1 MRGIK
6 RRMPTLFVIAVVL
19 FVSVLGLLYKGMEVT
34 HVDVDDGG
42 IWVIDKSKQ
51 MVGHLNYDARILDG
65 ALRADS
71 ANFDIGQAGETVT
84 MTDRATSTI
93 APINVTA
100 VALGSATP
108 LPSGAVATQGGDT
121 LGVYNPN
128 EGTFWVTSAKGPAAA
143 DLGDGAAL
151 DSGEGAGAST
161 VAVDGTAFSLSASDG
176 TLVTVAP
183 KGTVQS
189 VSKSRIKGIDPAATL
204 TMTAVGNHP
213 VAFDTTGNT
222 LYLPNGQAYNLTN
235 YGIAPGA
242 VLQQPGADADSVYL
256 ATPTSLVGVPLK
268 GGEPSVIDTGASGSP
283 AAPVW
288 HMGCAYGAWSG
299 SGAYLRSCAD
309 PSKDANDVV
318 DTLKSARE
326 VVFRTNRSAIVL
338 NDVALGSV
346 WLPDENMIIV
356 DNWDEVEQQLAE
368 SEEEEETTDL
378 IDEVADPERKEQNTP
393 PDAED
398 DEFGVRPGRSTLLT
412 VLDNDSDSDGD
423 VLTARATSTPG
434 FGTVVSTRG
443 GRALQITDV
452 ADSQTGSTSF
462 TYEASDGQDT
472 DSATVRVSVHPWSE
486 NAAPAQRVV
495 PTVKIG
501 QGAQIQYNV
510 LGDWR
515 DPDGDQFFLQDAQA
529 PEGLSVQFTEDGTL
543 QIRELGAGAG
553 QKTVDLTVSDGR
565 AQATGTLKVDVQEP
579 GNQAPSA
586 NADFYVAREGETITL
601 DPLANDTDPNGDPL
615 RLAGI
620 SAPASVTAL
629 PDLEAGTIDFTAT
642 AQGTYQFSYTV
653 TDGAEQRIGIIRV
666 DVIPADEASGP
677 IAEDDLAVLPAGG
690 SVLVAPLGN
699 DTDPSGGVL
708 VVQSVDVPAN
718 SGLEVALLDR
728 HLLRV
733 SSSAGIE
740 ESASFTYTVSN
751 GYGSATARVLVVPGS
766 ETNSSLPPV
775 LQPDTVKVRVGD
787 VGTASVLDN
796 DRSPGGLSLS
806 VEPTLNYEENPSV
819 GTPFVTGN
827 EVRIEAGST
836 PGTLSVVYS
845 VIDSSGNT
853 AASTVTFE
861 VVPDSEA
868 NNPPRP
874 KALTAWAASNQTTR
888 IPVPLAGVDPDGDSV
903 WLVGTDQQPTKGT
916 AVVRDSWLEY
926 TPAEGTSGT
935 DVFTYV
941 VEDRRGARGTAR
953 VRVGIAPP
961 ASLNQNPAAVPDTV
975 LVRPGRQVSVNVL
988 ANDVDPDGDPLT
1000 LDADGLTASD
1010 PRLAPT
1016 ASGDFVTIM
1025 TPEAEGTY
1033 LVSYGVSDGRGGSSR
1048 GQLTAYVSANA
1059 PLKAPIARDDSL
1071 SFDKLPSDGSAA
1083 RVRVTENDEDPDGS
1097 VSDLVVTTS
1106 DPGVVV
1112 EGQDL
1117 LITPQASRR
1126 LVVYTV
1132 TDSDS
1137 LSNSAVVSVPG
1148 LDSTPPTVR
1157 SDSMPIEMK
1166 AGESRTLAL
1175 ADYTTVRPG
1184 RSARLSEGGSIAS
1197 SNGIDQAVANG
1208 EGSVD
1213 VHAREGF
1220 SGSAT
1225 VSLDVSDGS
1234 SSDSGALSSRL
1245 SLTFIVRPSSN
1256 QPPTLTPTPVRVG
1269 AGEEPVTQN
1278 LALAVTDPDGAN
1290 PRDFVYSLV
1299 SKPDSVS
1306 ASVSGTAL
1314 TVSAPAGTATGSA
1327 GSIVVSVDDG
1337 SGPVQASVPVE
1348 VVSTTKPK
1356 MQVSAIIRTV
1366 EPGGSVTVD
1375 VASTNVIGAIGPV
1388 QVVDSGPGVAA
1399 GSASTVTWSGTSVT
1413 IAPDPAKAEF
1423 SFHYSITDAPGD
1435 SSRTVANTIT
1445 VRVNQSK
1452 PAPPTSVRAES
1463 RGGAQGVGAAD
1474 LFISNGNLNA
1484 DFVVRGYR
1492 VTDVNTGTGYDCET
1506 QMPCL
1511 VSPLGPGLH
1520 SFTAVVITNKG
1531 DSAPSAPSNTLNL
1544 SSDLSSVK
1552 GLQVSGGNGS
1562 LTARWNAPDRQGSGI
1577 ASYEVTV
1584 TGPNGGMQGV
1594 PASQLSYTRSG
1605 LTAGASYTV
1614 SVVAID
1620 TDGRRSTPAT
1630 GTVTPSGT
1638 PEPPHDLR
1646 AMVVGATG
1654 DGTTRFNVTWKLG
1667 APHSTGW
1674 ADGTVSVDSRPYPV
1688 SAGATQKEV
1697 SVPSGSS
1704 ATITVTVVNSDG
1716 YSSAASISVSTLVKN
1731 PLPPTTPVLKSTGD
1745 AGELRVVGLAKVPGN
1760 GYEERQLTLRYARS
1774 EAACAAGDEVDDEEV
1789 IGGLGAS
1796 NAPVTLFFCQTAT
1809 AVDATKVVS
1818 SATSATGTPKAD
1830 KVPKFK
1836 VEVEADGTDI
1846 KASWNI
1852 PAGAD
1857 IVKSHA
1863 SVKEASVAPQYG
1875 SPPSTSA
1882 VFYGLAPLNR
1892 YTVVVTLTSASGA
1905 ERTVEEEVWTEEDPQ
1920 YIDETWEGPASCWGT
1935 ECGTFRIS
1943 ATRANQFA
1951 QDATLTCYVY
1961 TYQDLKPK
1969 RRKVRLDAKGNWT
1982 VAGLPTSATSAGAFA
1997 GMDRHVTSCWVDDD

>member
-1 MRGIK
+1 MRGMK
-6 RRMPTLFVIAVVL
+6 RRMPALFVITVVL
-19 FVSVLGLLYKGMEVT
+19 FVSVLGLLYRGMEVT

-93 APINVTA
+93 APINVTS

-121 LGVYNPN
+121 LGVYNPA
-128 EGTFWVTSAKGPAAA
+128 EGTFWVTSAKGPTAA

-176 TLVTVAP
+176 TLVTVSP

-189 VSKSRIKGIDPAATL
+189 VNKSRIKGIDPAATL
-204 TMTAVGNHP
+204 AMTAVGNHP
-213 VAFDTTGNT
+213 VAFDTTGNI
-222 LYLPNGQAYNLTN
+222 LYLPNGQAYSLTD

-256 ATPTSLVGVPLK
+256 ATPTSLVAVPLK
-268 GGEPSVIDTGASGSP
+268 GGEPSVTDTGASGSP

-309 PSKDANDVV
+309 PSKNANDVV

-346 WLPDENMIIV
+346 WLPDENMTIV

-423 VLTARATSTPG
+423 VLTARATSSPG
-434 FGTVVSTRG
+434 FGTIVSTRG

-486 NAAPAQRVV
+486 NAAPEQRTV

-515 DPDGDQFFLQDAQA
+515 DPDGDQVFLQDAQA
-529 PEGLSVQFTEDGTL
+529 PEGLSVQFAEDGTL

-565 AQATGTLKVDVQEP
+565 AQARGTLKVDVQEA
-579 GNQAPSA
+579 GNQPPSA

-620 SAPASVTAL
+620 SAPSSVTAL
-629 PDLEAGTIDFTAT
+629 PDLEVGTIDFTAT

-653 TDGAEQRIGIIRV
+653 TDGADQKIGIIRV
-666 DVIPADEASGP
+666 DVIPADEASAP

-708 VVQSVDVPAN
+708 VVQSVDVPAD

-733 SSSAGIE
+733 SSPAGIE

-806 VEPTLNYEENPSV
+806 VEPTLNYEANPAV

-827 EVRIEAGST
+827 EVRIEAGGT

-868 NNPPRP
+868 NNAPRP

-961 ASLNQNPAAVPDTV
+961 AALNQNPAAVPDTV

-988 ANDVDPDGDPLT
+988 ANDVDPDGDPLA
-1000 LDADGLTASD
+1000 LDADSLTASD

-1016 ASGDFVTIM
+1016 ASGDFVTIT
-1025 TPEAEGTY
+1025 TPEAEGAY
-1033 LVSYGVSDGRGGSSR
+1033 LVSYGVSDGRGGNSR
-1048 GQLTAYVSANA
+1048 GQLTAYVSASA

-1132 TDSDS
+1132 TDADS

-1148 LDSTPPTVR
+1148 LDSTPPTAR
-1157 SDSMPIEMK
+1157 SEGMPIEIK

-1184 RSARLSEGGSIAS
+1184 RSARLSEGGSITS

-1225 VSLDVSDGS
+1225 VSLEVSDGPS
-1234 SSDSGALSSRL
+1234 NDSGALSARL
-1245 SLTFIVRPSSN
+1245 SLTFIVRPASN

-1269 AGEEPVTQN
+1269 AGEDPVTQN

-1290 PRDFVYSLV
+1290 PRDFAYALV
-1299 SKPDSVS
+1299 SKPESVS

-1327 GSIVVSVDDG
+1327 GSVVVSVDDG

-1356 MQVSAIIRTV
+1356 MQVSAISREV
-1366 EPGGSVTVD
+1366 GPNGSVTVD
-1375 VASTNVIGAIGPV
+1375 VASANVIGAIGPV
-1388 QVVDSGPGVAA
+1388 QVVDPGTA
-1399 GSASTVTWSGTSVT
+1399 GSRGSVTWSGTSVT
-1413 IAPDPAKAEF
+1413 ITPDPGQDEF
-1423 SFHYSITDAPGD
+1423 VHRYSITDSPGD
-1435 SSRTVANTIT
+1435 SSRTVVNTIT
-1445 VRVNQSK
+1445 VKVKKSK
-1452 PAPPTSVRAES
+1452 PSPPVNVRART
-1463 RGGAQGVGAAD
+1463 RGGAQGVGTAD
-1474 LFISNGNLNA
+1474 LTITNDDLRGA
-1484 DFVVRGYR
+1484 VVLGYS
-1492 VTDVNTGTGYDCET
+1492 VTDVRTKRVYDCGP
-1506 QMPCL
+1506 QMPCII
-1511 VSPLGPGLH
+1511 SGLDVGTH
-1520 SFTAVVITNKG
+1520 SFTAVVRTDRG
-1531 DSAPSAPSNTLNL
+1531 DSDPSAPSNEIGL
-1544 SSDLSSVK
+1544 SGGPSEVM
-1552 GLQVSGGNGS
+1552 GLQVDARNGS
-1562 LTARWNAPDRQGSGI
+1562 LTATWSAPEQQGSGI
-1577 ASYEVTV
+1577 ANYEVAV
-1584 TGPNGGMQGV
+1584 AGHNGSTQTLPG
-1594 PASQLSYTRSG
+1594 SKTSYTMSG
-1605 LTAGASYTV
+1605 LTAGTSYKVT
-1614 SVVAID
+1614 VVAID
-1620 TDGRRSTPAT
+1620 TNGRRS
-1630 GTVTPSGT
+1630 GGVVREVDLPSAPDSPYG
-1638 PEPPHDLR
+1638 LK

-1667 APHSTGW
+1667 SPHSSGW
-1674 ADGTVSVDSRPYPV
+1674 APGTVAVDSRSYPV

-1697 SVPSGSS
+1697 PVPSGGS
-1704 ATITVTVVNSDG
+1704 ATITVTVVNADG

-1731 PLPPTTPVLKSTGD
+1731 PLPPTTPVLKPTGNT
-1745 AGELRVVGLAKVPGN
+1745 GELQVTGLAKVPGN
-1760 GYEERQLTLRYARS
+1760 GYEARQLTLRYARS
-1774 EAACAAGDEVDDEEV
+1774 EAACATGDEVEDQEV
-1789 IGGLGAS
+1789 IEGLGAS
-1796 NAPVTLFFCQTAT
+1796 NASVTLFFCQTAT

-1818 SATSATGTPKAD
+1818 SATSASGTPKAD

-1836 VEVEADGTDI
+1836 VEAEADGTSI
-1846 KASWNI
+1846 TASWNI

-1857 IVKSHA
+1857 IVTAHA
-1863 SVKEASVAPQYG
+1863 SIKEAPAKSVVG
-1875 SPPSTSA
+1875 SPPPTSA
-1882 VFYGLAPLNR
+1882 VFSGLAPLNK
-1892 YTVVVTLTSASGA
+1892 YTVVVTLTNASGT
-1905 ERTVEEEVWTEEDPQ
+1905 ERTVEEEIWTEEDPQ
-1920 YIDETWEGPASCWGT
+1920 YIEEAWEGPASCWGT
-1935 ECGTFRIS
+1935 ACGAFRIS
-1943 ATRANQFA
+1943 ATRAGQFA
-1951 QDATLTCYVY
+1951 PDATLTCYVY
-1961 TYQDLKPK
+1961 TYQDLTPK
-1969 RRKVRLDAKGNWT
+1969 RRKVQLDAKGNWT
-1982 VAGLPTSATSAGAFA
+1982 VTGLPTSATSAGAFA
-1997 GMDRHVTSCWVDDD
+1997 DMDRHVTSCWVEDDD

>member
-6 RRMPTLFVIAVVL
+6 RRMPALFVITMVL

-65 ALRADS
+65 ALRTDS

-84 MTDRATSTI
+84 MTDQATSTI

-121 LGVYNPN
+121 LGVYNPA
-128 EGTFWVTSAKGPAAA
+128 EGTFWVTSAKGPTAA

-183 KGTVQS
+183 KGTAQS

-204 TMTAVGNHP
+204 AMTAVGNRP
-213 VAFDTTGNT
+213 VAFDTTGNI
-222 LYLPNGQAYNLTN
+222 LYLPNGQAYRLTD

-256 ATPTSLVGVPLK
+256 ATPTGLVGVPLK

-309 PSKDANDVV
+309 PSKDTNDVV

-346 WLPDENMIIV
+346 WLPDENMVIV

-434 FGTVVSTRG
+434 FGTVVSSRG

-486 NAAPAQRVV
+486 NAAPTQRVV

-529 PEGLSVQFTEDGTL
+529 PEGLSVQFAEDGTL

-553 QKTVDLTVSDGR
+553 QKTVGLTVSDGR

-579 GNQAPSA
+579 GNQPPSA
-586 NADFYVAREGETITL
+586 NADFYVAREGETLTL

-620 SAPASVTAL
+620 SAPSSVTAL
-629 PDLEAGTIDFTAT
+629 PDLEVGTIDFTAT
-642 AQGTYQFSYTV
+642 AHGTYQFSYTV
-653 TDGAEQRIGIIRV
+653 TDGVDQKIGIIRV
-666 DVIPADEASGP
+666 DVIPADESSGP

-733 SSSAGIE
+733 SAPAGID
-740 ESASFTYTVSN
+740 ESVSFTYTVSN
-751 GYGSATARVLVVPGS
+751 GYGSATARVLVIPGS

-775 LQPDTVKVRVGD
+775 LQPDNVKVRVGD

-806 VEPTLNYEENPSV
+806 VEPTLNYEANPSV

-827 EVRIEAGST
+827 EVRIEAGNT

-916 AVVRDSWLEY
+916 AVVHDSWLEY
-926 TPAEGTSGT
+926 TPAQGTSGT

-988 ANDVDPDGDPLT
+988 ANDVDPDGDPLS

-1016 ASGDFVTIM
+1016 ASGDFVTIT

-1033 LVSYGVSDGRGGSSR
+1033 LVSYVVSDGRGGSSR

-1059 PLKAPIARDDSL
+1059 PLKAPIARDDAL

-1157 SDSMPIEMK
+1157 SDSMPIEIK

-1184 RSARLSEGGSIAS
+1184 RSARLLEGGAIAS

-1225 VSLDVSDGS
+1225 VSLDVSDGPS
-1234 SSDSGALSSRL
+1234 GDSGALSSRL

-1256 QPPTLTPTPVRVG
+1256 QQPTLTPTPVRVG

-1290 PRDFVYSLV
+1290 PRDFTYALV

-1306 ASVSGTAL
+1306 ASVSGTVL

-1356 MQVSAIIRTV
+1356 MQVSAITRTV
-1366 EPGGSVTVD
+1366 EAGESVTVD
-1375 VASTNVIGAIGPV
+1375 VASANVIGAIGPV
-1388 QVVDSGPGVAA
+1388 QVVNPGPGIAA
-1399 GSASTVTWSGTSVT
+1399 GSRASVTWSGTSVT
-1413 IAPDPAKAEF
+1413 ITPDPDQAEF
-1423 SFHYSITDAPGD
+1423 TYQYSITDSPGD
-1435 SSRTVANTIT
+1435 ASRTVANTIT
-1445 VRVNQSK
+1445 VKVNRSK
-1452 PAPPTSVRAES
+1452 PSPPVSVRAEN
-1463 RGGAQGVGAAD
+1463 RGGAQGVGTAG
-1474 LFISNGNLNA
+1474 LYITNGNLYGA
-1484 DFVVRGYR
+1484 VVLGYR
-1492 VTDVNTGTGYDCET
+1492 ATDVNTGAVYDCGPE
-1506 QMPCL
+1506 MPCL
-1511 VSPLGPGLH
+1511 VSPLDPGIH
-1520 SFTAVVITNKG
+1520 SFTVVVRTNKG
-1531 DSAPSAPSNTLNL
+1531 DSDPSAPSKPLNFG
-1544 SSDLSSVK
+1544 SDLSSVT
-1552 GLQVSGGNGS
+1552 GLQLDARNGS
-1562 LTARWNAPDRQGSGI
+1562 LTARWQAPERQGSGI
-1577 ASYEVTV
+1577 AGYEVTL
-1584 TGPNGGMQGV
+1584 TGPNGGTQVV
-1594 PASQLSYTRSG
+1594 PASQLSYTKSG
-1605 LTAGASYTV
+1605 LTAGVSYTV
-1614 SVVAID
+1614 SVIAID
-1620 TDGRRSTPAT
+1620 RDGRRSTPTT
-1630 GTVTPSGT
+1630 GTATPSG
-1638 PEPPHDLR
+1638 PPDAPHDLK
-1646 AMVVGATG
+1646 AMVVGAAG
-1654 DGTTRFNVTWKLG
+1654 NGATRFNVTWKLG
-1667 APHSTGW
+1667 AHHSSGW
-1674 ADGTVSVDSRPYPV
+1674 AKGTVSVDSQLYPV

-1704 ATITVTVVNSDG
+1704 ATITVTVVNADG

-1731 PLPPTTPVLKSTGD
+1731 PLPPTTPVLKPTGN
-1745 AGELRVVGLAKVPGN
+1745 AGELQVVGLAKVPGN
-1760 GYEERQLTLRYARS
+1760 GYEERQLTLRYGRS
-1774 EAACAAGDEVDDEEV
+1774 EAACAYGDEVADRDV
-1789 IGGLGAS
+1789 IAVGAS

-1809 AVDATKVVS
+1809 AIDATKVVS
-1818 SATSATGTPKAD
+1818 PATTATGTPKAD

-1836 VEVEADGTDI
+1836 VEVEADGTSI

-1852 PAGAD
+1852 PGGAD
-1857 IVKSHA
+1857 IVKAHA
-1863 SVKEASVAPQYG
+1863 SIKEGGAAPQYG
-1875 SPPSTSA
+1875 SPPPTSA
-1882 VFYGLAPLNR
+1882 VFSGLAPLNK
-1892 YTVVVTLTSASGA
+1892 YTVVVTLTNSSGA

-1920 YIDETWEGPASCWGT
+1920 YIDETWEGRADCWGT

-1943 ATRANQFA
+1943 ATRANQFS
-1951 QDATLTCYVY
+1951 QNATLTCYVY
-1961 TYQDLKPK
+1961 TYQDLKHK

-1982 VAGLPTSATSAGAFA
+1982 VTGLPTSATSAGAFA
-1997 GMDRHVTSCWVDDD
+1997 GMDRHVTSCWVEDD